1 MKMNKLQGSG
11 GKRQL
16 ALIVA
21 GLIVV
26 AAVISGWLSVRQT
39 TLNPL
44 AEDAELGASVVHVSS
59 SVPGRIISLNVEENS
74 KVQRGDL
81 LFSIEPDLYRF
92 RVEQAQAE
100 LKMAQAA
107 QDTQQRTVVAEQSNA
122 AITDEQIVRAR
133 ANLKL
138 ATQTLAR
145 LQPLLP
151 KGYVTVQQVDDA
163 ATAKHDAEV
172 SLNQALKQS
181 LAAEALVSTTAASE
195 ALVVARRAA
204 LAIAERELAN
214 TQIRAPHDGRV
225 VGLTVS
231 AGEFVIPDQ
240 AIFTLIN
247 TEHWHASAFFRET
260 ELKNI
265 SVGDC
270 ATVYVMADRQR
281 AIQGRVEGI
290 GWGVSSEDLLNI
302 PRGLPYVPKSLNWV
316 RVVQRFPVRISLDN
330 PPEELMRVGATAVV
344 VVRNDDGC

>member
-1 MKMNKLQGSG
+1 MNKQQGSG
-11 GKRQL
+11 RKRQL

-21 GLIVV
+21 GIIIF
-26 AAVISGWLSVRQT
+26 AAVILGWLSVRQT

-44 AEDAELGASVVHVSS
+44 SEDAELGASVVHVSS
-59 SVPGRIISLNVEENS
+59 SVPGRIVSINVEENS
-74 KVQRGDL
+74 KVRRGDL
-81 LFSIEPDLYRF
+81 LFSIEPDLYRLQ
-92 RVEQAQAE
+92 VEQAQAE
-100 LKMAQAA
+100 LKMAEAA
-107 QDTQQRTVVAEQSNA
+107 RDTQQRTVVAEQSNA
-122 AITDEQIVRAR
+122 AITNEQIVRAK

-151 KGYVTVQQVDDA
+151 KGYVTAQQVDDA

-172 SLNQALKQS
+172 SLKQALKQS
-181 LAAEALVSTTAASE
+181 FAAEALVSSTAASE
-195 ALVVARRAA
+195 ALVAARRSA

-214 TQIRAPHDGRV
+214 TQIRAAHDGRV

-231 AGEFVIPDQ
+231 VGEFVAPDQ

-265 SVGDC
+265 KVGDC
-270 ATVYVMADRQR
+270 ATVYAMADRQR
-281 AIQGRVEGI
+281 PIQGRVEGI
-290 GWGVSSEDLLNI
+290 GWGVSSEDMLNI

-316 RVVQRFPVRISLDN
+316 RVVQRFPVRISLEK
-330 PPEELMRVGATAVV
+330 PPEDLMRVGATAVV
-344 VVRNDDGC
+344 IVRNDDGC

>member
-74 KVQRGDL
+74 KVLRGDL

-151 KGYVTVQQVDDA
+151 KGYVTAQQVDDA

-231 AGEFVIPDQ
+231 VGEFVIPDQ

>member
-151 KGYVTVQQVDDA
+151 KGYVTAQQVDDA

>member
-1 MKMNKLQGSG
+1 MNMNKQQGSG
-11 GKRQL
+11 RKRQL

-21 GLIVV
+21 GIIIF
-26 AAVISGWLSVRQT
+26 AAVILGWLSVRQT

-44 AEDAELGASVVHVSS
+44 SEDAELGASVVHVSS
-59 SVPGRIISLNVEENS
+59 SVPGRIVSINVEENS
-74 KVQRGDL
+74 KVRRGDL
-81 LFSIEPDLYRF
+81 LFSIEPDLYRLQ
-92 RVEQAQAE
+92 VEQAQAE
-100 LKMAQAA
+100 LKMAEAA
-107 QDTQQRTVVAEQSNA
+107 RDTQQRTVVAEQSNA
-122 AITDEQIVRAR
+122 AITNEQIVRAK

-151 KGYVTVQQVDDA
+151 KGYVTAQQVDDA

-172 SLNQALKQS
+172 SLKQALKQS
-181 LAAEALVSTTAASE
+181 FAAEALVSSTAASE
-195 ALVVARRAA
+195 ALVAARRSA

-214 TQIRAPHDGRV
+214 TQIRAAHDGRV

-231 AGEFVIPDQ
+231 VGEFVAPDQ

-265 SVGDC
+265 KVGDC
-270 ATVYVMADRQR
+270 ATVYAMADRQR
-281 AIQGRVEGI
+281 PIQGRGEGI
-290 GWGVSSEDLLNI
+290 GWGVSSEDMLNI

-316 RVVQRFPVRISLDN
+316 RVVQRFPVRISLEK
-330 PPEELMRVGATAVV
+330 PPEDLMRVGATAVV
-344 VVRNDDGC
+344 IVRNDDGC

>member
-1 MKMNKLQGSG
+1 MNKLQGSG

-151 KGYVTVQQVDDA
+151 KGYVTAQQVDDA

-214 TQIRAPHDGRV
+214 TQIRAPHDGWV

-231 AGEFVIPDQ
+231 VGEFVIPDQ

>member
-151 KGYVTVQQVDDA
+151 KGYVTAQQVDDA

-214 TQIRAPHDGRV
+214 TQIRAPHDGWV

-231 AGEFVIPDQ
+231 VGEFVIPDQ

>member
-1 MKMNKLQGSG
+1 MNKLQGSG
-11 GKRQL
+11 RKRQL
-16 ALIVA
+16 ALIVT
-21 GLIVV
+21 GIIII

-44 AEDAELGASVVHVSS
+44 SEDAELGASVVHVAS
-59 SVPGRIISLNVEENS
+59 SVPGRILAINVAENS
-74 KVQRGDL
+74 QVRRGDL
-81 LFSIEPDLYRF
+81 LFTIEPDLYRLQ
-92 RVEQAQAE
+92 VEQAQAE

-107 QDTQQRTVVAEQSNA
+107 HDTQQRTVVAEQSNA
-122 AITDEQIVRAR
+122 AITNEQIVRAQ

-145 LQPLLP
+145 LQPLLS
-151 KGYVTVQQVDDA
+151 KGYVTAQQVDDA

-172 SLNQALKQS
+172 SLKQS
-181 LAAEALVSTTAASE
+181 SAAEALVSSTAASE
-195 ALVVARRAA
+195 ALVAARRAA

-214 TQIRAPHDGRV
+214 TEIRAPHDGRV

-231 AGEFVIPDQ
+231 AGEFVAPDQ

-265 SVGDC
+265 KVGDC
-270 ATVYVMADRQR
+270 ATVYAMADRQR

-290 GWGVSSEDLLNI
+290 GWGVSSEDMLNV
-302 PRGLPYVPKSLNWV
+302 PRVLPYVPKSLNWV
-316 RVVQRFPVRISLDN
+316 RVVQRFPVRISLEK
-330 PPEELMRVGATAVV
+330 PPEDLMRIGATAVV
-344 VVRNDDGC
+344 IVRNDDGC

>member
-1 MKMNKLQGSG
+1 MNKLQGSG

-151 KGYVTVQQVDDA
+151 KGYVTAQQVDDA

>member
-1 MKMNKLQGSG
+1 MNKLQGSG

-151 KGYVTVQQVDDA
+151 KGYVTAQQVDDA

-231 AGEFVIPDQ
+231 VGEFVIPDQ

>member
-1 MKMNKLQGSG
+1 MKMNKRQGSG
-11 GKRQL
+11 SKRQL

-26 AAVISGWLSVRQT
+26 AALISGWLSVRQT

-59 SVPGRIISLNVEENS
+59 SVPGRIIALNVEENS

-81 LFSIEPDLYRF
+81 LFSIEPDLYRL

-100 LKMAQAA
+100 LKMAEAA
-107 QDTQQRTVVAEQSNA
+107 RDTQQRTVVAEQSNA
-122 AITDEQIVRAR
+122 AITDQQIVRAR

-151 KGYVTVQQVDDA
+151 KGYVTAQQVDDA

-181 LAAEALVSTTAASE
+181 FAAEALVSTTAASE

-225 VGLTVS
+225 VGLTIS
-231 AGEFVIPDQ
+231 AGEFVAPDQ

-265 SVGDC
+265 KVGDC
-270 ATVYVMADRQR
+270 ATVYVMADRQH

-330 PPEELMRVGATAVV
+330 PPEELMRIGATAVV

>member
-1 MKMNKLQGSG
+1 MNKQQGSG
-11 GKRQL
+11 RKRQL

-21 GLIVV
+21 GIIIF
-26 AAVISGWLSVRQT
+26 AAVILGWLSVRQT

-44 AEDAELGASVVHVSS
+44 SEDAELGASVVHVSS
-59 SVPGRIISLNVEENS
+59 SVPGRIVSINVEENS
-74 KVQRGDL
+74 KVRRGDL
-81 LFSIEPDLYRF
+81 LFSIEPDLYRLQ
-92 RVEQAQAE
+92 VEQAQAE
-100 LKMAQAA
+100 LKMAEAA
-107 QDTQQRTVVAEQSNA
+107 RDTQQRTVVAEQSNA
-122 AITDEQIVRAR
+122 AITNEQIVRAK

-151 KGYVTVQQVDDA
+151 KGYVTAQQVDDA

-172 SLNQALKQS
+172 SLKQALKQS
-181 LAAEALVSTTAASE
+181 FAAEALVSSTAASE
-195 ALVVARRAA
+195 ALVAARRSA

-214 TQIRAPHDGRV
+214 TQIRAAHDGRV

-231 AGEFVIPDQ
+231 VGEFVAPDQ

-265 SVGDC
+265 KVGDC
-270 ATVYVMADRQR
+270 ATVYAMADRQR
-281 AIQGRVEGI
+281 PIQGRGEGI
-290 GWGVSSEDLLNI
+290 GWGVSSEDMLNI

-316 RVVQRFPVRISLDN
+316 RVVQRFPVRISLEK
-330 PPEELMRVGATAVV
+330 PPEDLMRVGATAVV
-344 VVRNDDGC
+344 IVRNDDGC

>member
-1 MKMNKLQGSG
+1 MNMNKQQGSG
-11 GKRQL
+11 RKRQL

-21 GLIVV
+21 GIIIF
-26 AAVISGWLSVRQT
+26 AAVILGWLSVRQT

-44 AEDAELGASVVHVSS
+44 SEDAELGASVVHVSS
-59 SVPGRIISLNVEENS
+59 SVPGRIVSINVEENS
-74 KVQRGDL
+74 KVRRGDL
-81 LFSIEPDLYRF
+81 LFSIEPDLYRLQ
-92 RVEQAQAE
+92 VEQAQAE
-100 LKMAQAA
+100 LKMAEAA
-107 QDTQQRTVVAEQSNA
+107 RDTQQRTVVAEQSNA
-122 AITDEQIVRAR
+122 AITNEQIVRAK

-151 KGYVTVQQVDDA
+151 KGYVTAQQVDDA

-172 SLNQALKQS
+172 SLKQALKQS
-181 LAAEALVSTTAASE
+181 FAAEALVSSTAASE
-195 ALVVARRAA
+195 ALVAARRSA

-214 TQIRAPHDGRV
+214 TQIRAAHDGRV

-231 AGEFVIPDQ
+231 VGEFVAPDQ

-265 SVGDC
+265 KVGDC
-270 ATVYVMADRQR
+270 ATVYAMADRQR
-281 AIQGRVEGI
+281 PIQGRVEGI
-290 GWGVSSEDLLNI
+290 GWGVSSEDMLNI

-316 RVVQRFPVRISLDN
+316 RVVQRFPVRISLEK
-330 PPEELMRVGATAVV
+330 PPEDLMRVGATAVV
-344 VVRNDDGC
+344 IVRNDDGC